1 MLQDFYMISSIIL
14 LNVGLMHENF
24 EISKIWGGHGTFVI
38 FMTNLVLIIVS
49 SEGMAP
55 LGVKLPAGTM
65 MTKFWFPTYVWFCC
79 DHRYGIWFSL
89 MNAALVAYWYRIIP
103 VSGLPGTVFSSI
115 YWGSDIRFVVLA
127 VVRKFPLA
135 NRNSTLCG
143 TGSRSSVPGHCL

>member
-24 EISKIWGGHGTFVI
+24 EISKIWGGQGTFVI

-65 MTKFWFPTYVWFCC
+65 MTKFWFPTYMF
-79 DHRYGIWFSL
+79 D
-89 MNAALVAYWYRIIP
+89 
-103 VSGLPGTVFSSI
+103 
-115 YWGSDIRFVVLA
+115 FVVTI
-127 VVRKFPLA
+127 V
-135 NRNSTLCG
+135 
-143 TGSRSSVPGHCL
+143 TGYDSP